1 MTATN
6 ILVVAAHP
14 DDEVLGCGGTI
25 AGHADAGDVVRVL
38 FLADGVG
45 ARGEARADAQAGREK
60 GAHSAAAILGVKRVD
75 FLGLPDNRLDRLDL
89 LDIVQPVERVVHE
102 FRPSVV
108 YTHHGGDLN
117 VDHRIAH
124 QAVLTACRPQ
134 PKGSV
139 LRILCFETV
148 SSTEWGGPAI
158 GPPFHPNWFVN
169 IEDQLARKMAALREY
184 GEEMRPFPHA
194 RSIEAVE
201 ALARLRGSSCG
212 LPAAESFILH
222 REIKP

>member
-1 MTATN
+1 MTAKN

-45 ARGEARADAQAGREK
+45 ARGEAGEAQAGREK
-60 GAHSAAAILGVKRVD
+60 AAHSAAAVLGVKRVD

-89 LDIVQPVERVVHE
+89 LDIVQPVERVVRE

-124 QAVLTACRPQ
+124 QAVLTACRPL
-134 PKGSV
+134 PGGPV
-139 LRILCFETV
+139 LCILCFETV
-148 SSTEWGGPAI
+148 SSTEWGGATI
-158 GPPFHPNWFVN
+158 GLPFHPNWFVN
-169 IEDQLARKMAALREY
+169 IEGQLARKMAALREY

-201 ALARLRGSSCG
+201 ALALLRGCSCG